1 MEVRTMR
8 TRVVSL
14 LVALSAAGTVGAV
27 ALGSPEEAVRALED
41 AYARRDANAA
51 VAARDFTEEARR
63 MLLSMGTGL
72 EKEAD
77 ILKQTAEVLELAYR
91 KDLKENI
98 FRRFED
104 VRCAITSVVPVED
117 ALVKVVESCTM
128 KGAEV
133 SKEQLHVVRTAKG
146 WRVITIPSQP

>member
-1 MEVRTMR
+1 MK
-8 TRVVSL
+8 TRAISL
-14 LVALSAAGTVGAV
+14 LLALSAASTVGA
-27 ALGSPEEAVRALED
+27 ATLESPEEAVRALEE

-63 MLLSMGTGL
+63 MLLSMGSGL

-98 FRRFED
+98 FRRFKG
-104 VRCAITSVVPVED
+104 VRCAITSVVPIED
-117 ALVKVVESCTM
+117 ALVKVLEDCTL
-128 KGAEV
+128 KAGEV
-133 SKEQLHVVRTAKG
+133 SKEHLHVARTANG
-146 WRVITIPSQP
+146 WRVITIPGQP